1 LPPAIT
7 DLPQPSDWGA
17 SDGFRRRRNQVTAW
31 GVFVRMTDT
40 RISIRSAHEEE
51 AAALAA
57 LHIRTR
63 TAYYTTGGVP
73 AEELASAERIS
84 AYWERAVAEGR
95 AQVAATLEGRVVG
108 FLMAGP
114 PKFDDLDAAS
124 VRELQQIGVEPNGWG
139 RGAGSMLHEAFVR
152 QLQADGLTDGVLE
165 CWEANARA
173 QAFYARHGWR
183 PDGSRR
189 TGPLGYDYIRLRV
202 TVPI

>member
-1 LPPAIT
+1 
-7 DLPQPSDWGA
+7 
-17 SDGFRRRRNQVTAW
+17 
-31 GVFVRMTDT
+31 MTDT
-40 RISIRSAHEEE
+40 RISIRPARGEE

-57 LHIRTR
+57 LHTRTR
-63 TAYYTTGGVP
+63 TAYYTAGGLP
-73 AEELASAERIS
+73 ANELTSAQQIS

-95 AQVAATLEGRVVG
+95 AQVAATSEGGVVG

-114 PKFDDLDAAS
+114 PKFEDIDAAS

-139 RGAGSMLHEAFVR
+139 RGVGSLLHEAFVR
-152 QLQADGLTDGVLE
+152 RLHADGLTDGVLE

-189 TGPLGYDYIRLRV
+189 SGPLGRDYVRLRV
-202 TVPI
+202 TVPL

>member
-1 LPPAIT
+1 
-7 DLPQPSDWGA
+7 
-17 SDGFRRRRNQVTAW
+17 
-31 GVFVRMTDT
+31 M
-40 RISIRSAHEEE
+40 RSAREEE

-57 LHIRTR
+57 LHARTR
-63 TAYYTTGGVP
+63 TAYYTAGGVP
-73 AEELASAERIS
+73 PEELASAERIS

-95 AQVAATLEGRVVG
+95 AQVAATPEDRVVG
-108 FLMAGP
+108 FVMDGP

-124 VRELQQIGVEPNGWG
+124 VRELQQIGVEPNGRG
-139 RGAGSMLHEAFVR
+139 RGVGSLLQEAFAR
-152 QLQADGLTDGVLE
+152 RLQADGLTDGVLE

-189 TGPLGYDYIRLRV
+189 TGPLGHDYVRLRM